1 MTTKVASPRARKS
14 FSRIEN
20 VLDLPNLIDIQKAS
34 FRWFLDEG
42 LRETID
48 DISPIEDY
56 TGSLAVEFG
65 AYQFGVPQFSIKEC
79 REKDLTYQAPLSMT
93 VRFVNKD
100 TGEIREQTVFMGDFP
115 MMTDF
120 GTFIINGTERVI
132 VTQLVRSPG
141 AYLME
146 PKDPTKQVF
155 TANLMP
161 SRGSWLELEIDKK
174 GIVYARIDR
183 KRKLPITTLLRAL
196 PAEDPTT
203 GFQLDTSTN
212 EAILAL
218 FDNSSYIVNTLE
230 KDPSTREEEA
240 LIEVFKKQRPGEPP
254 TLDNARNLLK
264 ALFFDPKRYD
274 LTKVGRY
281 KLNQRLGVDVPE
293 DTRVLTTQ
301 DIVALVRKL
310 VAMPVLLGVPEDSKD
325 FAADAIGMPRAPIAA
340 ELDEYEHFGN
350 RRLRTVGEL
359 IQEAFRV
366 GLYRMERVVR
376 ERMTTEDVDTITP
389 QTIINI
395 RPVVAA
401 LKEFFGSS
409 QLSQFMDQ
417 TNSLA
422 GLTHRRRL
430 SALGAGGLTRER
442 APIEVRDVHP
452 THYGRMCPIET
463 PEGPNI
469 GLIGYLAS
477 YATVS
482 EFGFVQTPYRKVIA
496 GKVTDEIVYLDAV
509 EESRYTIAQATA
521 DQDKNG
527 KLLGDAVLCRSAEGE
542 AVTAPPKAVEFMDVA
557 PAQIVSVSTALIPF
571 LEHNDANRALMGA
584 NMQRQAVPLLIRQAP
599 LVGTGL
605 EYRAA
610 VDSGDVVVAEHA
622 GTVVDV
628 DADKVVVE
636 TKDGRDEYTMTKFMR
651 SNQGTLIHHKPVVL
665 LNDKVKAGEVL
676 ADGSSTDAGE
686 LALGA
691 NLLVAFMPFEGYNF
705 EDAIVLSERIVK
717 DDILS
722 SIHIHEYEVDARS
735 TKLGDEEITRDI
747 PNRSEESLA
756 QLDERGVVRIGAEV
770 GAGDLLVGKVT
781 PKGETELTAEEKLIR
796 AIFKEKAR
804 EVRDTSLKVPHGEG
818 GVVIDVKTFS
828 RDGGDDLS
836 PGVNELV
843 RVYVATKRK
852 IAEGDKLA
860 GRHGNKGVISKIVP
874 EEDMPFLPDGRPVD
888 IVLNPLGVPSRMNI
902 GQVLETHLGWA
913 AAHGVFAD
921 EADRT
926 EGHDGVDWRH
936 RRQIIAAPNPHAVAT
951 PVFDGATPAD
961 VDEALIAYAHQNPN
975 SPIQFVVDEKRP
987 VGRKCSGK
995 VQLYNGRTGEP
1006 FEQKVTVG
1014 YMYILKL
1021 LHLVD
1026 DKIHARSTGPY
1037 SLVTQQP
1044 LGGKAQ
1050 FGGQRFGEMEVWALE
1065 AYGAAYTLQEMLT
1078 IKSDDTVGRVKAYE
1092 AIVKGENIAEPSIP
1106 ESFKVLLK
1114 EMQSL
1119 ALDVHVLSDEGREVE
1134 VREEEDELLRAAEEL
1149 GIDLSPGS
1157 LRAVGRDATVEEVEE
1172 GEDRVDSDGELAV
1185 PADEALVDG
1194 VEATEN
1200 EEAEEEAEAEVGPL
1214 GDAGLVDLELED

>member
-1 MTTKVASPRARKS
+1 MSRGVAAPRARKS
-14 FSRIEN
+14 FSRLKH

-34 FRWFLDEG
+34 FEWFLQEG

-56 TGSLAVEFG
+56 TGTLAVEFG
-65 AYQFGVPQFSIKEC
+65 EYKFGEPQFTIQEC
-79 REKDLTYQAPLSMT
+79 REKDLTYQVPLSMT
-93 VRFVNKD
+93 VRFVNKE

-115 MMTDF
+115 MMTEF

-146 PKDPTKQVF
+146 PKDATKQVF

-196 PAEDPTT
+196 PEEDPST
-203 GFQLDTSTN
+203 GFKLDTSSN
-212 EAILAL
+212 EALLEL
-218 FDNSSYIVNTLE
+218 FDNSIFMQLTLE
-230 KDPSTREEEA
+230 KDTTLTEEQA

-254 TLDNARNLLK
+254 TVENARNLLNS
-264 ALFFDPKRYD
+264 LFFDPKRYD

-281 KLNQRLGVDVPE
+281 KLNQRLEVDVPE

-301 DIVALVRKL
+301 DILALVRRL
-310 VAMPVLLGVPEDSKD
+310 VDLPKNLGVPEDSKD
-325 FAADAIGMPRAPIAA
+325 YAADAATLSRDAVRG
-340 ELDEYEHFGN
+340 ELDEYEDFGN

-469 GLIGYLAS
+469 GLIGSLAS

-482 EFGFVQTPYRKVIA
+482 EFGFIQTPYRKVSG
-496 GKVTDEIVYLDAV
+496 GKVTDEIVYLDAA
-509 EESRYTIAQATA
+509 EEAQYTIAQASEPVDEKTGRFLH
-521 DQDKNG
+521 DQ
-527 KLLGDAVLCRSAEGE
+527 VLCRSKEGE
-542 AVTAPPKAVEFMDVA
+542 AVMAAPKEIEYMDVS
-557 PAQIVSVSTALIPF
+557 PAQIVSVGTALIPF

-584 NMQRQAVPLLIRQAP
+584 NMQRQAVPLLITDAP

-610 VDSGDVVVAEHA
+610 VDTGDVVVAENP

-628 DADKVVVE
+628 DAEKIVVE
-636 TKDGRDEYTMTKFMR
+636 TKDGEKDDYDLTKFMR
-651 SNQGTLIHHKPVVL
+651 SNQGTLIHQRPIVGL
-665 LNDKVKAGEVL
+665 GERVRGDQVL
-676 ADGSSTDAGE
+676 ADGSSTSQGE
-686 LALGA
+686 LALGK

-705 EDAIVLSERIVK
+705 EDAIVISERLVK
-717 DDILS
+717 EDVLS
-722 SIHIHEYEVDARS
+722 SIHIHEYEIDARS

-747 PNRSEESLA
+747 PNRSEESLKD
-756 QLDERGVVRIGAEV
+756 LDERGIVRIGAEV
-770 GAGDLLVGKVT
+770 GSGDLLVGKVT

-818 GVVIDVKTFS
+818 GKVIDVKTFS
-828 RDGGDDLS
+828 REGGDDLS

-843 RVYVATKRK
+843 RVYVAKKRK

-860 GRHGNKGVISKIVP
+860 GRHGNKGVIAKIVA
-874 EEDMPFLPDGRPVD
+874 EEDMPFLEDGTPVD
-888 IVLNPLGVPSRMNI
+888 VVLNPLGVPSRMNI
-902 GQVLETHLGWA
+902 GQILETHLGWA
-913 AAHGVFAD
+913 AQHGVFS
-921 EADRT
+921 E
-926 EGHDGVDWRH
+926 DGERNG
-936 RRQIIAAPNPHAVAT
+936 PTPVAT
-951 PVFDGATPAD
+951 AVFEGASPED
-961 VDEALIAYAHQNPN
+961 VDQALVEWTKQNPD
-975 SPIQFVVDEKRP
+975 SPIKFVVDEKRP
-987 VGRKCSGK
+987 AGRQASGK
-995 VQLYNGRTGEP
+995 LRLFNGKTGKPYEN
-1006 FEQKVTVG
+1006 KITVG

-1119 ALDVHVLSDEGREVE
+1119 ALDVDVLSEEGAEVE

-1157 LRAVGRDATVEEVEE
+1157 LRAAAREPNAEELEE
-1172 GEDRVDSDGELAV
+1172 GQERVDQEGELAL
-1185 PADEALVDG
+1185 PNDEALVDVADPALAPG
-1194 VEATEN
+1194 
-1200 EEAEEEAEAEVGPL
+1200 EEAAEEAQDQAGPL
-1214 GDAGLVDLELED
+1214 AEEVELEE

>member
-1 MTTKVASPRARKS
+1 LVTRVAAPRARKS
-14 FSRIEN
+14 FSRLKH

-34 FRWFLDEG
+34 FKWFLEEG

-56 TGSLAVEFG
+56 TGTLAVEFG
-65 AYQFGVPQFSIKEC
+65 DYTFGEPQFSIQEC
-79 REKDLTYQAPLSMT
+79 REKDLTYQGPLSMT
-93 VRFVNKD
+93 VRFVNKE

-115 MMTDF
+115 MMTDW

-146 PKDPTKQVF
+146 PKDATKQVF

-174 GIVYARIDR
+174 GVVYARIDR

-196 PAEDPTT
+196 PAEDPST
-203 GFQLDTSTN
+203 GFKLEKDTN
-212 EAILAL
+212 EDLLKL
-218 FDNSSYIVNTLE
+218 FDNSIYILNTLE

-254 TLDNARNLLK
+254 TVENARNLLN

-281 KLNQRLGVDVPE
+281 KLNQRLDVDVPE
-293 DTRVLTTQ
+293 GTRVLTTQ
-301 DIVALVRKL
+301 DILALVRKL
-310 VAMPVLLGVPEDSKD
+310 VELPAKLGVPEDSKD
-325 FAADAIGMPRAPIAA
+325 YAADAVTLSRDPIRG

-469 GLIGYLAS
+469 GLIGSLAS
-477 YATVS
+477 MATVS
-482 EFGFVQTPYRKVIA
+482 EFGFIQTPYRVVRN
-496 GKVTDEIVYLDAV
+496 GRVTDEIVYLDAA
-509 EESRYTIAQATA
+509 EEAQFTIAQASEPVEEKTGRFVH
-521 DQDKNG
+521 DQ
-527 KLLGDAVLCRSAEGE
+527 VLCRSKEGE
-542 AVTAPPKAVEFMDVA
+542 AVTADPKDIQYMDVA
-557 PAQIVSVSTALIPF
+557 PAQIVSVATALIPF

-584 NMQRQAVPLLIRQAP
+584 NMQRQAVPLMITQAP

-610 VDSGDVVVAEHA
+610 VDTGDVVLAKNA
-622 GTVVDV
+622 GQVVDV
-628 DADKVVVE
+628 DAEKIVVE
-636 TKDGRDEYTMTKFMR
+636 AKDGRDTYEMTKFMR
-651 SNQGTLIHHKPVVL
+651 SNQGTLIHQKPLVEL
-665 LNDKVKAGEVL
+665 GQRVKADDVL
-676 ADGSSTDAGE
+676 ADGSSTQQGE

-705 EDAIVLSERIVK
+705 EDAIVISERLVK
-717 DDILS
+717 EDVLS
-722 SIHIHEYEVDARS
+722 SIHIHEYEIDART

-747 PNRSEESLA
+747 PNRSEESLKD
-756 QLDERGVVRIGAEV
+756 LDERGIVRIGAEV
-770 GAGDLLVGKVT
+770 GSGDLLVGKVT

-818 GVVIDVKTFS
+818 GKVIDVKTFS
-828 RDGGDDLS
+828 REAGDDLS

-843 RVYVATKRK
+843 RVYVAKKRK

-860 GRHGNKGVISKIVP
+860 GRHGNKGVIAKIVP
-874 EEDMPFLPDGRPVD
+874 EEDMPYLEDGRPVD
-888 IVLNPLGVPSRMNI
+888 VVLNPLGVPSRMNI
-902 GQVLETHLGWA
+902 GQILETHLGWA
-913 AAHGVFAD
+913 AAHGVFAED
-921 EADRT
+921 GEANGGPT
-926 EGHDGVDWRH
+926 
-936 RRQIIAAPNPHAVAT
+936 PVAS
-951 PVFDGATPAD
+951 PVFDGASEKD
-961 VDEALIAYAHQNPN
+961 VDEAIIRWTELNPD
-975 SPIQFVVDEKRP
+975 SPVKISVNKEKR
-987 VGRKCSGK
+987 RTSGK
-995 VQLYNGRTGEP
+995 VRLFNGKTGAPYEN
-1006 FEQKVTVG
+1006 KITVG

-1119 ALDVHVLSDEGREVE
+1119 ALDVDVLSEEGAEVE
-1134 VREEEDELLRAAEEL
+1134 VREEDDELLRAAEEL

-1157 LRAVGRDATVEEVEE
+1157 LRAAAREPTAEEVEE
-1172 GEDRVDSDGELAV
+1172 GAEAVDESGEVAL
-1185 PADEALVDG
+1185 PADEVLADLTD
-1194 VEATEN
+1194 VEVPAET
-1200 EEAEEEAEAEVGPL
+1200 EEEATVETE
-1214 GDAGLVDLELED
+1214 ES

>member
-1 MTTKVASPRARKS
+1 LTTRVAAPRARKS
-14 FSRIEN
+14 FSRLKH

-34 FRWFLDEG
+34 FHWFLEEG

-56 TGSLAVEFG
+56 TGTLAVEFG
-65 AYQFGVPQFSIKEC
+65 EYKFGDPPVGIQEC

-93 VRFVNKD
+93 VRFVNKE

-115 MMTDF
+115 MMTQW

-146 PKDPTKQVF
+146 PKDPAKQVF

-174 GIVYARIDR
+174 GVVYARIDR

-196 PAEDPTT
+196 PEEDPST
-203 GFQLDTSTN
+203 GWQLDTSSN
-212 EAILAL
+212 EAIMKL
-218 FDNSSYIVNTLE
+218 FGDSIYIANTLE
-230 KDPSTREEEA
+230 KDPSTREDEA

-254 TLDNARNLLK
+254 TLDNARNLLRS
-264 ALFFDPKRYD
+264 LFFDPKRYD

-281 KLNQRLGVDVPE
+281 KLNQRLGVDVP
-293 DTRVLTTQ
+293 DDVRVLTTQ
-301 DIVALVRKL
+301 DILALVKKL
-310 VAMPVLLGVPEDSKD
+310 VELPDMLGVDPESKD
-325 FAADAIGMPRAPIAA
+325 YAADAIVLPRDPVRG

-469 GLIGYLAS
+469 GLIGSLAS
-477 YATVS
+477 FATVS
-482 EFGFVQTPYRKVIA
+482 EFGFVQTPYRKVSN
-496 GKVTDEIVYLDAV
+496 GKVSDEIVYLDAA
-509 EESRYTIAQATA
+509 EEAQYTIAQASALLDDKTGRFLD
-521 DQDKNG
+521 DQ
-527 KLLGDAVLCRSAEGE
+527 VLCRSREGE
-542 AVTAPPKAVEFMDVA
+542 AVTAQPKDVDFMDVA
-557 PAQIVSVSTALIPF
+557 PAQIVSVATALIPF

-584 NMQRQAVPLLIRQAP
+584 NMQRQAVPLMITQSP

-610 VDSGDVVVAEHA
+610 VDTGDVIVADEA
-622 GTVVDV
+622 GTVMDV
-628 DADKVVVE
+628 DAEKIVVD
-636 TKDGRDEYTMTKFMR
+636 TKDGKHEYPLTKFMR
-651 SNQGTLIHHKPVVL
+651 SNQGTLIHQKPIVGL
-665 LNDKVKAGEVL
+665 GEKVRAEQVL
-676 ADGSSTDAGE
+676 ADGSSTDMGE

-691 NLLVAFMPFEGYNF
+691 NLLVAFMPWEGYNF
-705 EDAIVLSERIVK
+705 EDAIVISERLVK
-717 DDILS
+717 EDVLS
-722 SIHIHEYEVDARS
+722 SIHIHEYEIDARS

-747 PNRSEESLA
+747 PNRSEESLKD
-756 QLDERGVVRIGAEV
+756 LDERGVVRIGAEV
-770 GAGDLLVGKVT
+770 GSGDLLVGKVT

-818 GVVIDVKTFS
+818 GKVIDVKTFS
-828 RDGGDDLS
+828 REAGDDLS

-843 RVYVATKRK
+843 RVYVAKKRK

-860 GRHGNKGVISKIVP
+860 GRHGNKGVIAKIVP
-874 EEDMPFLPDGRPVD
+874 EEDMPFLEDGRPADV
-888 IVLNPLGVPSRMNI
+888 VLNPLGVPSRMNI
-902 GQVLETHLGWA
+902 GQILETHLGWA
-913 AAHGVFAD
+913 AAHGVFHENGDSANGD
-921 EADRT
+921 PSP
-926 EGHDGVDWRH
+926 
-936 RRQIIAAPNPHAVAT
+936 IAT
-951 PVFDGATPAD
+951 PVFDGATEAD
-961 VDEALIAYAHQNPN
+961 VDQALVEWTKQNPD
-975 SPIQFVVDEKRP
+975 SPIKFVVDEKRP
-987 VGRKCSGK
+987 VGRHASGK
-995 VQLYNGRTGEP
+995 VRLFDGRTGDA
-1006 FEQKVTVG
+1006 FSQKVTVG

-1119 ALDVHVLSDEGREVE
+1119 ALDVNVLSDEGEKVE
-1134 VREEEDELLRAAEEL
+1134 VREEDDELLRAAEEL

-1157 LRAVGRDATVEEVEE
+1157 LRAAARQPTAEEAEEGAERTDEGGAELTLPADETLGDLADVEVTPAEDAREEVEE
-1172 GEDRVDSDGELAV
+1172 QAGPLAEELADV
-1185 PADEALVDG
+1185 EVDE
-1194 VEATEN
+1194 
-1200 EEAEEEAEAEVGPL
+1200 
-1214 GDAGLVDLELED
+1214 

>member
-1 MTTKVASPRARKS
+1 
-14 FSRIEN
+14 
-20 VLDLPNLIDIQKAS
+20 
-34 FRWFLDEG
+34 
-42 LRETID
+42 
-48 DISPIEDY
+48 
-56 TGSLAVEFG
+56 
-65 AYQFGVPQFSIKEC
+65 
-79 REKDLTYQAPLSMT
+79 
-93 VRFVNKD
+93 
-100 TGEIREQTVFMGDFP
+100 
-115 MMTDF
+115 
-120 GTFIINGTERVI
+120 

-196 PAEDPTT
+196 PAEDPST
-203 GFQLDTSTN
+203 GFALDTSTN

-218 FDNSSYIVNTLE
+218 FDNSHYIVNTLD

-254 TLDNARNLLK
+254 TLDNARNLLR

-281 KLNQRLGVDVPE
+281 KLNQRLGVEVPE
-293 DTRVLTTQ
+293 DTRVLTTE

-310 VAMPVLLGVPEDSKD
+310 LELPVKIGVPEDSKD
-325 FAADAIGMPRAPIAA
+325 FAAEGMALSRAPIVND
-340 ELDEYEHFGN
+340 LDEYEHFGN

-482 EFGFVQTPYRKVIA
+482 EFGFVQTPYRKA
-496 GKVTDEIVYLDAV
+496 ANGKVSDEIVYLDAV
-509 EESRYTIAQATA
+509 EESRYVIAQASA
-521 DQDKNG
+521 QLDKNG
-527 KLLGDAVLCRSAEGE
+527 KFATDSVLCRSSEGE
-542 AVTAPPKAVEFMDVA
+542 AVMAAAKDVDLMDVS

-584 NMQRQAVPLLIRQAP
+584 NMQRQAVPLLVRQAP

-610 VDSGDVVVAEHA
+610 VDSGDVVIASRP

-628 DADKVVVE
+628 DAERVSVE
-636 TKDGRDEYTMTKFMR
+636 AKDGRDEYTLTKFMR
-651 SNQGTLIHHKPVVL
+651 SNQGTLIHHKPIVRL
-665 LNDKVKAGEVL
+665 GDKLKAGDVL
-676 ADGSSTDAGE
+676 ADGSSTDSGE

-691 NLLVAFMPFEGYNF
+691 NLLVAFMPFEGFNF
-705 EDAIVLSERIVK
+705 EDAIVISERIVK
-717 DDILS
+717 DDILT
-722 SIHIHEYEVDARS
+722 SIHIHEYEIDARS

-747 PNRSEESLA
+747 PNRSEESLS

-843 RVYVATKRK
+843 RVFVATKRK

-888 IVLNPLGVPSRMNI
+888 IVINPLGVPSRMNI

-913 AAHGVFAD
+913 AAHGVFA
-921 EADRT
+921 E
-926 EGHDGVDWRH
+926 EGAANGQQNGEVDWRH
-936 RRQIIAAPNPHAVAT
+936 RRQVLNGGNPTAVAS
-951 PVFDGATPAD
+951 PVFDGATPVD
-961 VDEALIAYAHQNPN
+961 VDEALIAWTKQNPD
-975 SPIQFVVDEKRP
+975 SPIQFVVDTKRP
-987 VGRKCSGK
+987 AGRQCSGK
-995 VQLYNGRTGEP
+995 VQLYNGRSGEP
-1006 FEQKVTVG
+1006 FEQKVTIG

-1157 LRAVGRDATVEEVEE
+1157 LRAVGREPTAEETEE
-1172 GEDRVDSDGELAV
+1172 GQERTDDTGAELTL
-1185 PADEALVDG
+1185 PADESLGDLED
-1194 VEATEN
+1194 VEVSDEQ
-1200 EEAEEEAEAEVGPL
+1200 EAEEEVKAEAGPL
-1214 GDAGLVDLELED
+1214 AEPDLVDVEIED

>member
-1 MTTKVASPRARKS
+1 MSSTAVAPRARKS
-14 FSRIEN
+14 FSRLKH

-34 FRWFLDEG
+34 FDWFKSEG

-56 TGSLAVEFG
+56 TGTLAVEFG
-65 AYQFGVPQFSIKEC
+65 EFEFGDPQFTIQEC

-93 VRFVNKD
+93 VRFVNKE
-100 TGEIREQTVFMGDFP
+100 TGEIREQRVFMGDFP
-115 MMTDF
+115 MMTEW

-203 GFQLDTSTN
+203 GFQLDTSSN
-212 EAILAL
+212 EKILEL
-218 FDNSSYIVNTLE
+218 FGNSLFIQNTLD
-230 KDPSTREEEA
+230 KDASTREEEA

-254 TLDNARNLLK
+254 TLDNARNLLR

-281 KLNQRLGVDVPE
+281 KLNQRLGVGVPE
-293 DTRVLTTQ
+293 DVRVLTTE
-301 DIVALVRKL
+301 DILALVRRL
-310 VAMPVLLGVPEDSKD
+310 VDMPTRLGVDPESKD
-325 FAADAIGMPRAPIAA
+325 FAADAIQLNRDPIRG

-350 RRLRTVGEL
+350 RRLRTTGEL

-417 TNSLA
+417 TNSLS

-469 GLIGYLAS
+469 GLIGSLAS
-477 YATVS
+477 MATVS
-482 EFGFVQTPYRKVIA
+482 EFGFIQTPYRVVKN
-496 GKVTDEIVYLDAV
+496 GKVTDEIIYLDAA
-509 EESRYTIAQATA
+509 EEALFTIAQASEPVDEKT
-521 DQDKNG
+521 G
-527 KLLGDAVLCRSAEGE
+527 KFLHEQVLCRSKEGE
-542 AVTAPPKAVEFMDVA
+542 AVTAAPKDIEYMDVA
-557 PAQIVSVSTALIPF
+557 PAQIVSVATALIPF

-584 NMQRQAVPLLIRQAP
+584 NMQKQAVPLMIPQAP
-599 LVGTGL
+599 LVGTGI

-610 VDSGDVVVAEHA
+610 IDTGDVVLSRTE
-622 GTVVDV
+622 GSVVDV
-628 DADKVVVE
+628 DAEHIVVE
-636 TKDGRDEYTMTKFMR
+636 GRGSREEYPLTKFMR
-651 SNQGTLIHHKPVVL
+651 SNQGTLIHQKPTVKL
-665 LNDKVKAGEVL
+665 GDKVRKSQVL
-676 ADGSSTDAGE
+676 ADGSSTDGGE

-705 EDAIVLSERIVK
+705 EDAIVLSERLVK
-717 DDILS
+717 EDVLS
-722 SIHIHEYEVDARS
+722 SIHIHEYEIDARS

-756 QLDERGVVRIGAEV
+756 NLDDRGVVRIGAEV
-770 GAGDLLVGKVT
+770 GSGDLLVGKVT

-818 GVVIDVKTFS
+818 GKVIGVKTFA
-828 RDGGDDLS
+828 RDNGDDLS

-843 RVYVATKRK
+843 RVYVAKKRK

-874 EEDMPFLPDGRPVD
+874 EEDMPFLEDGRPVD
-888 IVLNPLGVPSRMNI
+888 VVLNPLGVPSRMNI
-902 GQVLETHLGWA
+902 GQILETHLGWA
-913 AAHGVFAD
+913 AAHGVFA
-921 EADRT
+921 EETNGSRVNPRAP
-926 EGHDGVDWRH
+926 
-936 RRQIIAAPNPHAVAT
+936 INAPNPVPVAT
-951 PVFDGATPAD
+951 PVFDGATETD
-961 VDEALIAYAHQNPN
+961 VDDALVAWTKQNN
-975 SPIQFVVDEKRP
+975 SAISINVDESRP
-987 VGRKCSGK
+987 AGRKASGK
-995 VQLYNGRTGEP
+995 VRLFNGKTGAP

-1014 YMYILKL
+1014 FMYILKL

-1078 IKSDDTVGRVKAYE
+1078 IKSDDTIGRVKAYE

-1134 VREEEDELLRAAEEL
+1134 VREEDDELLRAAEEL
-1149 GIDLSPGS
+1149 GIDLSPGN
-1157 LRAVGRDATVEEVEE
+1157 LRAAARQPTAEEVEE
-1172 GEDRVDSDGELAV
+1172 GQDRVDQEGELLLA
-1185 PADEALVDG
+1185 ADEELDDLAN
-1194 VEATEN
+1194 VELTPAET
-1200 EEAEEEAEAEVGPL
+1200 AEEEAKEQAGPL
-1214 GDAGLVDLELED
+1214 AEEVADLELDD

>member
-1 MTTKVASPRARKS
+1 MTSRVAAPSARQG
-14 FSRIEN
+14 FSRLKH

-34 FRWFLDEG
+34 FDWFLEEG

-56 TGSLAVEFG
+56 TGTLAVEFG
-65 AYQFGVPQFSIKEC
+65 EYEFGQPQFSIREC
-79 REKDLTYQAPLSMT
+79 REKDLTYQVPLSMT

-100 TGEIREQTVFMGDFP
+100 TGEIREQRVFMGDFP
-115 MMTDF
+115 MMTDQ

-196 PAEDPTT
+196 PAEDPST
-203 GFQLDTSTN
+203 GFKLDTSSN

-218 FDNSSYIVNTLE
+218 FDNSFFIVNTLE

-254 TLDNARNLLK
+254 TLDNARSLLRS
-264 ALFFDPKRYD
+264 LFFDPKRYD

-281 KLNQRLGVDVPE
+281 KLNQRLGVNVPD
-293 DTRVLTTQ
+293 DTRVLTTE
-301 DIVALVRKL
+301 DILALVRRLIDLPTK
-310 VAMPVLLGVPEDSKD
+310 LGVDQESKD
-325 FAADAIGMPRAPIAA
+325 FAADSIVLSRDPIRG
-340 ELDEYEHFGN
+340 ELDEYEDFGN

-376 ERMTTEDVDTITP
+376 ERMTTEDVDAITP

-442 APIEVRDVHP
+442 APIEVRDVHV

-469 GLIGYLAS
+469 GLIGSLAS

-482 EFGFVQTPYRKVIA
+482 EFGFVQTPYRKVEN
-496 GKVTDEIVYLDAV
+496 GKVTDEIVYLDAA
-509 EESRYTIAQATA
+509 EEAQFTIAQASERLDA
-521 DQDKNG
+521 KSG
-527 KLLGDAVLCRSAEGE
+527 KFVNNQVLCRSKDNEGVMVD
-542 AVTAPPKAVEFMDVA
+542 ARKVEYMDVS
-557 PAQIVSVSTALIPF
+557 PAQIVSVATALIPF

-584 NMQRQAVPLLIRQAP
+584 NMQRQAVPLLITDPP

-610 VDSGDVVVAEHA
+610 VDTGDVVVAQRA

-628 DADKVVVE
+628 DAEKIVVE
-636 TKDGRDEYTMTKFMR
+636 GRDGDRDSYELIKFMR
-651 SNQGTLIHHKPVVL
+651 SNQGTLIHQRPVVKL
-665 LNDKVKAGEVL
+665 GDKVKQDEVL
-676 ADGSSTDAGE
+676 ADGSSTHEGE
-686 LALGA
+686 LALGK
-691 NLLVAFMPFEGYNF
+691 NMLVAFMPWEGYNF
-705 EDAIVLSERIVK
+705 EDAIVISERLVK
-717 DDILS
+717 EDMLS
-722 SIHIHEYEVDARS
+722 SIHIHEYEIDARS

-747 PNRSEESLA
+747 PNRSEESLKD
-756 QLDERGVVRIGAEV
+756 LDERGIVRIGAEV
-770 GAGDLLVGKVT
+770 GSGDLLVGKVT

-818 GVVIDVKTFS
+818 GKVIDVKTFN
-828 RDGGDDLS
+828 RDAGDDLP

-843 RVYVATKRK
+843 RVYVAKKRK

-874 EEDMPFLPDGRPVD
+874 AEDMPFLEDGTHVD
-888 IVLNPLGVPSRMNI
+888 VVLNPLGVPSRMNI
-902 GQVLETHLGWA
+902 GQILETHLGWA
-913 AAHGVFAD
+913 AAHGVFGENGSPAD
-921 EADRT
+921 GPT
-926 EGHDGVDWRH
+926 
-936 RRQIIAAPNPHAVAT
+936 PVAT
-951 PVFDGATPAD
+951 AVFDGATPED
-961 VDEALIAYAHQNPN
+961 VDNALITWTKQNPD
-975 SPIQFVVDEKRP
+975 SPIKMNVDESRP
-987 VGRKCSGK
+987 PGRRCSGK
-995 VQLYNGRTGEP
+995 VRLFDGRTGAP

-1119 ALDVHVLSDEGREVE
+1119 SLDVHVQSEEGVEVE

-1157 LRAVGRDATVEEVEE
+1157 LRAAAREPTAEEVEE
-1172 GEDRVDSDGELAV
+1172 GAERVDETGELIL
-1185 PADEALVDG
+1185 PADEVLSELEVDLPTDG
-1194 VEATEN
+1194 AEP
-1200 EEAEEEAEAEVGPL
+1200 EEEQEEGEPLELDLADVDAEE
-1214 GDAGLVDLELED
+1214 

>member
-1 MTTKVASPRARKS
+1 MSLRRSTTRATC
-14 FSRIEN
+14 
-20 VLDLPNLIDIQKAS
+20 
-34 FRWFLDEG
+34 
-42 LRETID
+42 LR
-48 DISPIEDY
+48 S
-56 TGSLAVEFG
+56 
-65 AYQFGVPQFSIKEC
+65 
-79 REKDLTYQAPLSMT
+79 
-93 VRFVNKD
+93 
-100 TGEIREQTVFMGDFP
+100 
-115 MMTDF
+115 
-120 GTFIINGTERVI
+120 
-132 VTQLVRSPG
+132 
-141 AYLME
+141 
-146 PKDPTKQVF
+146 
-155 TANLMP
+155 
-161 SRGSWLELEIDKK
+161 
-174 GIVYARIDR
+174 
-183 KRKLPITTLLRAL
+183 
-196 PAEDPTT
+196 
-203 GFQLDTSTN
+203 
-212 EAILAL
+212 
-218 FDNSSYIVNTLE
+218 
-230 KDPSTREEEA
+230 
-240 LIEVFKKQRPGEPP
+240 
-254 TLDNARNLLK
+254 
-264 ALFFDPKRYD
+264 LFFDPKRYD

-281 KLNQRLGVDVPE
+281 KLNQRLGVDVP
-293 DTRVLTTQ
+293 DDCRVLTTQ
-301 DIVALVRKL
+301 DILALVQKL
-310 VAMPVLLGVPEDSKD
+310 VSLPHLLGVPEDSKD
-325 FAADAIGMPRAPIAA
+325 FAADAYGLDRRPIAA

-350 RRLRTVGEL
+350 RRLRTTGEL

-409 QLSQFMDQ
+409 QLSQFMQQ
-417 TNSLA
+417 TNSLD

-469 GLIGYLAS
+469 GLIGSLAS
-477 YATVS
+477 MATVS
-482 EFGFVQTPYRKVIA
+482 QFGFIQTPYRKVA
-496 GKVTDEIVYLDAV
+496 GGKVSDEIIYLDAA
-509 EESRYTIAQATA
+509 EEAQYTIAQASEPVDEKT
-521 DQDKNG
+521 G
-527 KLLGDAVLCRSAEGE
+527 KFVHEHVLCRSREGE
-542 AVTAPPKAVEFMDVA
+542 AVMADPKDIQYMDVS
-557 PAQIVSVSTALIPF
+557 PAQIVSVATAMIPF

-584 NMQRQAVPLLIRQAP
+584 NMQRQAVPLMITQAP

-610 VDSGDVVVAEHA
+610 VDSGDVVVSR
-622 GTVVDV
+622 GPGN
-628 DADKVVVE
+628 VVE
-636 TKDGRDEYTMTKFMR
+636 LDATKIVVEGKGTRDEYDLIKFMR
-651 SNQGTLIHHKPVVL
+651 SNQGTLIHHKPIVKLGDAVV
-665 LNDKVKAGEVL
+665 KGSVL
-676 ADGSSTDAGE
+676 ADGSSTDYGE

-705 EDAIVLSERIVK
+705 EDAIVLSERLVK
-717 DDILS
+717 QEVLT
-722 SIHIHEYEVDARS
+722 SIHIHEYEIDARS

-747 PNRSEESLA
+747 PNRSEESLRN
-756 QLDERGVVRIGAEV
+756 LDDRGIVRIGAEV
-770 GAGDLLVGKVT
+770 GSGDLLVGKVT

-818 GVVIDVKTFS
+818 GVVIDVKTFN
-828 RDGGDDLS
+828 RDNGDDLS

-843 RVYVATKRK
+843 RVYVAKKRK
-852 IAEGDKLA
+852 ISEGDKLA

-874 EEDMPFLPDGRPVD
+874 EEDMPFLEDGRPVD
-888 IVLNPLGVPSRMNI
+888 ILLNPLGVPSRMNI
-902 GQVLETHLGWA
+902 GQILETHLGWA
-913 AAHGVFAD
+913 AAHGVFA
-921 EADRT
+921 
-926 EGHDGVDWRH
+926 GDGVEVINGNASRV
-936 RRQIIAAPNPHAVAT
+936 INAPSPTPVAT
-951 PVFDGATPAD
+951 PVFDGATLED
-961 VDEALIAYAHQNPN
+961 VDAALANWAESTDSAIKLN
-975 SPIQFVVDEKRP
+975 VDKKAVR
-987 VGRKCSGK
+987 GRQVSGK
-995 VQLYNGRTGEP
+995 VQLFNGRTGEP
-1006 FEQKVTVG
+1006 FDQRVTVG

-1119 ALDVHVLSDEGREVE
+1119 ALDVQVISEDGGEVE
-1134 VREEEDELLRAAEEL
+1134 VREEDDELLRAAEEL

-1157 LRAVGRDATVEEVEE
+1157 LRVAAG
-1172 GEDRVDSDGELAV
+1172 S
-1185 PADEALVDG
+1185 
-1194 VEATEN
+1194 
-1200 EEAEEEAEAEVGPL
+1200 EEAEEAVVAAELVEAEEEVDEVVAAVEAIDDLEGLELGPAL
-1214 GDAGLVDLELED
+1214 DDEDAPVGALDEVADVDLDD